1 MQMREVDV
9 FTLLGEALKRCLTDE
24 GSGYLEKIVQSTA
37 EFFMVKNLALPM
49 VIFPEPTI
57 MHRSSYLFIDWKD

>member
-9 FTLLGEALKRCLTDE
+9 VTLLGEALKRYLTDE

-49 VIFPEPTI
+49 ATFPEQQ
-57 MHRSSYLFIDWKD
+57 